1 MGIDY
6 ILLLIPYFLFF
17 IHLCRSSKNTYW
29 HCPESAL
36 ILQLYHT
43 DLSMKKI
50 AEPAEILQRVFGYN
64 EFRHN
69 QQEIIEH
76 LLNAKDAVVLMPTGG
91 GKSLCYQVPALCL
104 DGVTIVVSPLIAL
117 MKDQVDALILN
128 GVKAAFI
135 NSTQHPSEREEI
147 LQQLRKNELKLLYVA
162 PERLVGAEINFLHFL
177 KTEAKPALF
186 AIDEA
191 HCISQWGHDFRPEYR
206 VLSELKTQFPGTP
219 VIALTATAD
228 ALTKKDIIE
237 QLHLKQYKV
246 FENSFNRPNIT
257 YYVKPKR
264 NYYDELVDY
273 LAEHQDD
280 SGIIYCL
287 SRNATE
293 RLAEDLK
300 ADGFNA
306 AAYHAGL
313 DKATR
318 DERQDLFLK
327 DDIRIIVATIAFGMG
342 INKSNV
348 RFVIHADLP
357 KNIEGY
363 YQETGRAGR
372 DGLPSE
378 ALLFYGAG
386 DVIKLK
392 NFAQIEDNP
401 EQTKILLDKLDK
413 MVAFCETKQ
422 CRRKYLLQYFGE
434 QAPDYCGTCDTC
446 IHKPELSDQTIVAQ
460 KIMSAVAR
468 VNEKFG
474 LGYIVDL
481 LRGSAS
487 EKIRAEHK
495 QLSVYGIGKDKPKDE
510 WVHYTKELIASGY
523 LQMSEG
529 QYPLLKLTE
538 KSKAVLFKTE
548 KVYLH
553 APIQIVTTVKEPV
566 IYQQHAYEKE
576 LFEQLK
582 KVRNKMAHEENV
594 PAYLILSDSSL
605 LDLATYLPLAISDLS
620 KISGFGVYKIERYG
634 QPFLEII
641 QDYCNENGIDTRI
654 ELKQPKREKR
664 TATTRERETDTKKLS
679 LELFKDGMS
688 VEDIAAKRML
698 SPNTIESHLL
708 YYISK
713 AELDIEKLVPAD
725 KKELIQAAIQRYGK
739 SGLKQLKEHLPEEIS
754 YGEIKMVIAAEAT
767 SA

>member
-1 MGIDY
+1 
-6 ILLLIPYFLFF
+6 
-17 IHLCRSSKNTYW
+17 
-29 HCPESAL
+29 
-36 ILQLYHT
+36 
-43 DLSMKKI
+43 MKQI
-50 AEPAEILQRVFGYN
+50 AAPAEILQTVFGYN
-64 EFRHN
+64 DFRHN

-76 LLNAKDAVVLMPTGG
+76 LLNDQDAVVLMPTGG
-91 GKSLCYQVPALCL
+91 GKSLCYQVPALCV
-104 DGVTIVVSPLIAL
+104 DGVTVVVSSLIAL
-117 MKDQVDALILN
+117 MKDQVDALLLN
-128 GVKAAFI
+128 GVKAAFL
-135 NSTQHPSEREEI
+135 NSTQHPSEREQI
-147 LQQLRKNELKLLYVA
+147 LQQLRRNELKLLYVA
-162 PERLVGAEINFLHFL
+162 PERLVGAEINLLQFL

-206 VLSELKTQFPGTP
+206 VLSELKTQFPHIP

-228 ALTKKDIIE
+228 ALTKKDIID
-237 QLHLKQYKV
+237 QLHLKQYRV

-264 NYYDELVDY
+264 NYYDELTDY
-273 LAEHQDD
+273 LEEHKED

-300 ADGFNA
+300 EDGFNA

-313 DKATR
+313 DKTTR

-392 NFAQIEDNP
+392 NFAQVEDNP

-413 MVAFCETKQ
+413 MVAFCETRQ
-422 CRRKYLLQYFGE
+422 CRRKCLLNYFGE

-446 IHKPELSDQTIVAQ
+446 IHNPELSDQTIVAQ

-487 EKIRAEHK
+487 EKIKTEHK

-510 WVHYTKELIASGY
+510 WMHYTKELLASGY
-523 LQMSEG
+523 LQMSDG

-538 KSKAVLFKTE
+538 KSKAVLFKGE

-553 APIQIVTTVKEPV
+553 APVQIVTTIKEPV
-566 IYQQHAYEKE
+566 VYQQHAYEKE
-576 LFEQLK
+576 LFENLK
-582 KVRNKMAHEENV
+582 RLRNKMAHEENV

-605 LDLATYLPLAISDLS
+605 MDLATYLPLAATDLS
-620 KISGFGVYKIERYG
+620 KISGFGMYKIERYG
-634 QPFLEII
+634 QPFLEMV
-641 QDYCNENGIDTRI
+641 QDYCNEQGLDTRI
-654 ELKQPKREKR
+654 ELKQPKRERR
-664 TATTRERETDTKKLS
+664 TATPRERETDTKKLS
-679 LELFKDGMS
+679 LDLFKSGMS
-688 VEDIAAKRML
+688 VEDIAAQRVL
-698 SPNTIESHLL
+698 SPNTIESHLA
-708 YYISK
+708 YYLSK
-713 AELDIEKLVPAD
+713 SQLDIAALVPAD
-725 KKELIQAAIQRYGK
+725 KRELIIAAIQRFGK
-739 SGLKQLKEHLPEEIS
+739 NGLKQLKENLPEEIS
-754 YGEIKMVIAAEAT
+754 YGEIRLVIAADGTVA
-767 SA
+767 

>member
-1 MGIDY
+1 MT
-6 ILLLIPYFLFF
+6 IPAFCSYLAAVSLFNGF
-17 IHLCRSSKNTYW
+17 
-29 HCPESAL
+29 
-36 ILQLYHT
+36 
-43 DLSMKKI
+43 MKQI
-50 AEPAEILQRVFGYN
+50 AAPAEILQTVFGYN
-64 EFRHN
+64 DFRHN

-76 LLNAKDAVVLMPTGG
+76 LLNDQDAVVLMPTGG
-91 GKSLCYQVPALCL
+91 GKSLCYQVPALCV
-104 DGVTIVVSPLIAL
+104 DGVTVVVSPLIAL
-117 MKDQVDALILN
+117 MKDQVDALLLN
-128 GVKAAFI
+128 GVKAAFL
-135 NSTQHPSEREEI
+135 NSTQHPSEREQI
-147 LQQLRKNELKLLYVA
+147 LQQLRRNELKLLYVA
-162 PERLVGAEINFLHFL
+162 PERLVGAEINLLQFL

-206 VLSELKTQFPGTP
+206 VLSELKTQFPHIP

-228 ALTKKDIIE
+228 ALTKKDIID
-237 QLHLKQYKV
+237 QLHLKQYRV

-264 NYYDELVDY
+264 NYYDELTDY
-273 LAEHQDD
+273 LEEHKED

-300 ADGFNA
+300 EDGFNA

-313 DKATR
+313 DKTTR

-378 ALLFYGAG
+378 ALLFYGSG

-392 NFAQIEDNP
+392 NFAQVEDNP

-413 MVAFCETKQ
+413 MVAFCETRQ
-422 CRRKYLLQYFGE
+422 CRRKYLLNYFGE

-487 EKIRAEHK
+487 EKIKTEHK

-510 WVHYTKELIASGY
+510 WMHYTKELLASGY
-523 LQMSEG
+523 LQMSDG

-538 KSKAVLFKTE
+538 KSKAVLFKGE

-553 APIQIVTTVKEPV
+553 APVQIVTTIKEPV
-566 IYQQHAYEKE
+566 VYQQHAYEKE
-576 LFEQLK
+576 LFENLK
-582 KVRNKMAHEENV
+582 RLRNKMAHEENV

-605 LDLATYLPLAISDLS
+605 MDLATYLPLAATDLS
-620 KISGFGVYKIERYG
+620 KISGFGMYKIERYG
-634 QPFLEII
+634 QPFLEMV
-641 QDYCNENGIDTRI
+641 QDYCNEQGLDTRI
-654 ELKQPKREKR
+654 ELKQPKRERR
-664 TATTRERETDTKKLS
+664 TATPRERETDTKKLS
-679 LELFKDGMS
+679 LDLFKSGMS
-688 VEDIAAKRML
+688 VEAIAAQRVL
-698 SPNTIESHLL
+698 SPNTIESHLA
-708 YYISK
+708 YYVSK
-713 AELDIEKLVPAD
+713 SQLDIAALVPAD
-725 KKELIQAAIQRYGK
+725 KRELIVAAIQRFGK
-739 SGLKQLKEHLPEEIS
+739 NGLKQLKENLPEEIS
-754 YGEIKMVIAAEAT
+754 YGEIRLVIAADETVA
-767 SA
+767 

>member
-1 MGIDY
+1 
-6 ILLLIPYFLFF
+6 
-17 IHLCRSSKNTYW
+17 
-29 HCPESAL
+29 
-36 ILQLYHT
+36 
-43 DLSMKKI
+43 MKRI
-50 AEPAEILQRVFGYN
+50 AAPAEILQTVFGYN

-76 LLNAKDAVVLMPTGG
+76 LLHAQDAVVLMPTGG
-91 GKSLCYQVPALCL
+91 GKSLCYQVPALCI

-117 MKDQVDALILN
+117 MKDQVDALTLN
-128 GVKAAFI
+128 GVKAAFL
-135 NSTQHPSEREEI
+135 NSTQHPSEREQI
-147 LQQLRKNELKLLYVA
+147 LQQLRNNELKLLYVA
-162 PERLVGAEINFLHFL
+162 PERLVGAEINFLQFL

-206 VLSELKTQFPGTP
+206 VLSELKTQFPEIP

-237 QLHLKQYKV
+237 QLHLKQYRV
-246 FENSFNRPNIT
+246 FENSFNRPNIS

-264 NYYDELVDY
+264 NYYDELTDY
-273 LAEHQDD
+273 LEEHKED

-293 RLAEDLK
+293 KLAEDLQE
-300 ADGFNA
+300 DGFNA

-313 DKATR
+313 DKNTR

-372 DGLPSE
+372 DGLPSD

-392 NFAQIEDNP
+392 NFAQVEDNP
-401 EQTKILLDKLDK
+401 AQTKILLDKLDK
-413 MVAFCETKQ
+413 MVAFCETRQ
-422 CRRKYLLQYFGE
+422 CRRKYLLNYFGE

-446 IHKPELSDQTIVAQ
+446 IHQPELSDQTIVAQ

-495 QLSVYGIGKDKPKDE
+495 QLSVYGIGKDKPKEE
-510 WVHYTKELIASGY
+510 WIHYTKELLAGGY

-529 QYPLLKLTE
+529 QYPLLRLTE
-538 KSKAVLFKTE
+538 KSKAVLFRGE

-553 APIQIVTTVKEPV
+553 APVQLTATVKEPV
-566 IYQQHAYEKE
+566 IYQQHPYEKD

-582 KVRNKMAHEENV
+582 KLRNKMAHEENV

-605 LDLATYLPLAISDLS
+605 IDLATYLPLSAADLS

-634 QPFLEII
+634 QAFLEMV
-641 QDYCNENGIDTRI
+641 QDYCNEQGIDTRI
-654 ELKQPKREKR
+654 ELKQPKRERR
-664 TATTRERETDTKKLS
+664 TAASRERDTDTKRIS
-679 LELFKDGMS
+679 FDLFTSGKS
-688 VEDIAAKRML
+688 ISDIAQQREL
-698 SPNTIESHLL
+698 STNTIESHLA

-713 AELDIEKLVPAD
+713 AQLSIETLVPAD
-725 KKELIQAAIQRYGK
+725 KRELIHAAVQRYGK
-739 SGLKQLKEHLPEEIS
+739 SSLRQLKENLPEEIS
-754 YGEIKMVIAAEAT
+754 YGDIKLTIAAYETEA
-767 SA
+767 

>member
-1 MGIDY
+1 
-6 ILLLIPYFLFF
+6 
-17 IHLCRSSKNTYW
+17 
-29 HCPESAL
+29 
-36 ILQLYHT
+36 
-43 DLSMKKI
+43 MKQI
-50 AEPAEILQRVFGYN
+50 AEPASVLQTVFGYN

-76 LLNAKDAVVLMPTGG
+76 LLHAQDAVVLMPTGG

-104 DGVTIVVSPLIAL
+104 EGVTVVVSPLIAL

-135 NSTQHPSEREEI
+135 NSTQHPSEREQI
-147 LQQLRKNELKLLYVA
+147 LQQLRRNELKLLYVA
-162 PERLVGAEINFLHFL
+162 PERLVGAEINFLQFL

-206 VLSELKTQFPGTP
+206 VLRELKTQFPEIP
-219 VIALTATAD
+219 LIALTATAD
-228 ALTKKDIIE
+228 ALTKKDIID

-246 FENSFNRPNIT
+246 FENSFNRPNIS

-273 LAEHQDD
+273 LEEHKED

-313 DKATR
+313 DKNTR

-327 DDIRIIVATIAFGMG
+327 DDIRIMVATIAFGMG

-392 NFAQIEDNP
+392 NFAQVEDNP

-422 CRRKYLLQYFGE
+422 CRRKYLLNYFGE
-434 QAPDYCGTCDTC
+434 EAPDYCGTCDTC
-446 IHKPELSDQTIVAQ
+446 IHKPELSDQTVVAQ

-468 VNEKFG
+468 VNERFG

-487 EKIRAEHK
+487 EKIKAEHK
-495 QLSVYGIGKDKPKDE
+495 QLSVYGIGKDKPRDE
-510 WVHYTKELIASGY
+510 WIHYTKELLASGY
-523 LQMSEG
+523 LQMSDG

-538 KSKAVLFKTE
+538 KSKAVLFKGE

-553 APIQIVTTVKEPV
+553 APIQIVTAVKEPV
-566 IYQQHAYEKE
+566 VYQQHAYEKE
-576 LFEQLK
+576 LFENLK
-582 KVRNKMAHEENV
+582 KLRNKMAHEENV

-605 LDLATYLPLAISDLS
+605 MDLATYLPLVAEDLS

-634 QPFLEII
+634 QPFLEMV
-641 QDYCNENGIDTRI
+641 QDYCNEQGIDTRI
-654 ELKQPKREKR
+654 ELKQPKRERR
-664 TATTRERETDTKKLS
+664 TSASRERETDTKKVS
-679 LELFKDGMS
+679 FDLFKSGMS
-688 VEDIAAKRML
+688 IDAIAEQRML
-698 SPNTIESHLL
+698 SPNTIESHLS
-708 YYISK
+708 YYVSK
-713 AELDIEKLVPAD
+713 SELDIAELVPAD
-725 KKELIQAAIQRYGK
+725 KRELIQAAILRFGK
-739 SGLKQLKEHLPEEIS
+739 NGLKQLKENLPEEIS
-754 YGEIKMVIAAEAT
+754 YGEIKLVIAADGPNT
-767 SA
+767 